1 MRIHRRNSLP
11 EPPAGRADHT
21 TDAPARR
28 LRWRARH
35 RRDRENVRQAP
46 ESAAGG
52 NRTARV
58 QAAPG
63 ETMAAETMAAE
74 TMAAEHGRS
83 PGETMAA
90 AMQLAIAL
98 LTAGLD
104 SPELEAWAADA
115 LTPVDADGLGD
126 FMAGLHVISVLLL
139 NELHEVTG
147 EPSAAI
153 LQRLAILAERGGGHP
168 SPTKA
173 GRLAGPVSAAA
184 RRGHLI
190 VSPTVNSR
198 YLLFV
203 LVDEPAWPDRC
214 DDDRG
219 GRCDACE
226 GAG

>member
-1 MRIHRRNSLP
+1 MRIQRRNSLP
-11 EPPAGRADHT
+11 EPSAGRAGHT

-35 RRDRENVRQAP
+35 RRDRENVWQAP
-46 ESAAGG
+46 ESAADS
-52 NRTARV
+52 NRTAQV

-63 ETMAAETMAAE
+63 ETVVAETMAAE
-74 TMAAEHGRS
+74 AA

-153 LQRLAILAERGGGHP
+153 LQRLAILAER
-168 SPTKA
+168 
-173 GRLAGPVSAAA
+173 
-184 RRGHLI
+184 RRGT
-190 VSPTVNSR
+190 P
-198 YLLFV
+198 F
-203 LVDEPAWPDRC
+203 
-214 DDDRG
+214 
-219 GRCDACE
+219 
-226 GAG
+226 AG

>member
-35 RRDRENVRQAP
+35 RRDRGNVRQVP

-52 NRTARV
+52 NRAARV

-63 ETMAAETMAAE
+63 ETVAAETVAAEPMAAEAA
-74 TMAAEHGRS
+74 

-115 LTPVDADGLGD
+115 LTPIDADGLGD

-153 LQRLAILAERGGGHP
+153 LQRLAILAER
-168 SPTKA
+168 
-173 GRLAGPVSAAA
+173 
-184 RRGHLI
+184 RRGT
-190 VSPTVNSR
+190 P
-198 YLLFV
+198 FA
-203 LVDEPAWPDRC
+203 D
-214 DDDRG
+214 
-219 GRCDACE
+219 
-226 GAG
+226 

>member
-1 MRIHRRNSLP
+1 MRIQRRNSLP
-11 EPPAGRADHT
+11 EPSAGRAGHT
-21 TDAPARR
+21 TDTPARR

-35 RRDRENVRQAP
+35 RRDRENVWQAP
-46 ESAAGG
+46 ESAAGS

-63 ETMAAETMAAE
+63 ETVVAEIMAAEAA
-74 TMAAEHGRS
+74 

-153 LQRLAILAERGGGHP
+153 LQRLAILAER
-168 SPTKA
+168 
-173 GRLAGPVSAAA
+173 
-184 RRGHLI
+184 RRGT
-190 VSPTVNSR
+190 P
-198 YLLFV
+198 F
-203 LVDEPAWPDRC
+203 
-214 DDDRG
+214 
-219 GRCDACE
+219 
-226 GAG
+226 AG

>member
-1 MRIHRRNSLP
+1 MRIQRRNSLP
-11 EPPAGRADHT
+11 EPSAGRTGHT

-35 RRDRENVRQAP
+35 RRDRENVWQEP
-46 ESAAGG
+46 ESAAGRT
-52 NRTARV
+52 RTARV

-63 ETMAAETMAAE
+63 ETVVAETVAAETMAAE
-74 TMAAEHGRS
+74 TMAAEAA

-104 SPELEAWAADA
+104 SPELEAWAAGA

-153 LQRLAILAERGGGHP
+153 LQRLAILAER
-168 SPTKA
+168 
-173 GRLAGPVSAAA
+173 
-184 RRGHLI
+184 RRGT
-190 VSPTVNSR
+190 P
-198 YLLFV
+198 FA
-203 LVDEPAWPDRC
+203 D
-214 DDDRG
+214 
-219 GRCDACE
+219 
-226 GAG
+226 

>member
-1 MRIHRRNSLP
+1 
-11 EPPAGRADHT
+11 
-21 TDAPARR
+21 
-28 LRWRARH
+28 
-35 RRDRENVRQAP
+35 
-46 ESAAGG
+46 
-52 NRTARV
+52 V

-63 ETMAAETMAAE
+63 ETVAAETAAAEIMAAEAA
-74 TMAAEHGRS
+74 

-153 LQRLAILAERGGGHP
+153 LQRLAILAER
-168 SPTKA
+168 
-173 GRLAGPVSAAA
+173 
-184 RRGHLI
+184 RRGT
-190 VSPTVNSR
+190 P
-198 YLLFV
+198 FA
-203 LVDEPAWPDRC
+203 D
-214 DDDRG
+214 
-219 GRCDACE
+219 
-226 GAG
+226 

>member
-1 MRIHRRNSLP
+1 MRIQRRNSLP
-11 EPPAGRADHT
+11 EPSAGRTGHT

-35 RRDRENVRQAP
+35 RRDRENVWQAP
-46 ESAAGG
+46 ESAAGS

-63 ETMAAETMAAE
+63 ETAVAETMAAE
-74 TMAAEHGRS
+74 AA

-104 SPELEAWAADA
+104 SPELEAWAAGA

-153 LQRLAILAERGGGHP
+153 LQRLAILAER
-168 SPTKA
+168 
-173 GRLAGPVSAAA
+173 
-184 RRGHLI
+184 RRGT
-190 VSPTVNSR
+190 P
-198 YLLFV
+198 FA
-203 LVDEPAWPDRC
+203 D
-214 DDDRG
+214 
-219 GRCDACE
+219 
-226 GAG
+226 

>member
-11 EPPAGRADHT
+11 EPPAGRAET
-21 TDAPARR
+21 TADAPPRR
-28 LRWRARH
+28 FSWRARH
-35 RRDRENVRQAP
+35 RRNRGNVRQAP

-52 NRTARV
+52 NRTAPV
-58 QAAPG
+58 QSA
-63 ETMAAETMAAE
+63 
-74 TMAAEHGRS
+74 

-115 LTPVDADGLGD
+115 LIPSDPDGLAN

-153 LQRLAILAERGGGHP
+153 LQRLAILAERQ
-168 SPTKA
+168 
-173 GRLAGPVSAAA
+173 
-184 RRGHLI
+184 RGT
-190 VSPTVNSR
+190 P
-198 YLLFV
+198 FV
-203 LVDEPAWPDRC
+203 
-214 DDDRG
+214 G
-219 GRCDACE
+219 
-226 GAG
+226 